1 MKMYKTIQDTR
12 TYLEILGEK
21 TADIDRRQCEIFV
34 IPSYTALEAAC
45 AIAQKNHITLGA
57 QNMAWE
63 EEGAYTGEISPL
75 MLKEVGV
82 ELVEIGHSERRHV
95 FSEDD
100 IMENRKV
107 HAALRNGLRPLLCVG
122 ENGEQ
127 KRYKINSEVIRTQ
140 IKVGLYGISSSQAR
154 SLMIAYEP
162 VWAIGENGTPASKE
176 YTNEMHG
183 MIKEVLAELFGKD
196 TAGEIPVL
204 YGGSVNA
211 ENAPRFM
218 EMPCVDGLFVGRSA
232 WDGKKFA
239 EMIYDVIATKST
251 HST

>member
-1 MKMYKTIQDTR
+1 MYKTIEDTR

-34 IPSYTALEAAC
+34 IPSYTALEAVC
-45 AIAQKNHITLGA
+45 AIARKNHITLGA

-211 ENAPRFM
+211 ENAPGFM

-239 EMIYDVIATKST
+239 EMIYDVMATKST
-251 HST
+251 RPT